1 MNNQYHPHA
10 VFKFCPSC
18 GAQSL
23 EVCNTKAQKCTG
35 CGFVFYTNSAT
46 AVAAII
52 TNNVGQ
58 ILLTKRAFDPGKG
71 MLDLPGGF
79 VDPLESAEQALYR
92 EIQEE
97 LNLTIVS
104 HSYYKS
110 FPNEY
115 VYGGVLYFTTDLVFI
130 CSVQSIE
137 TIRVADD
144 VSGYQFSEISD
155 TIIER
160 IGLPSIKKILQDFVK
175 SQKNIR

>member
-1 MNNQYHPHA
+1 MNNHYHPHV

-23 EVCNTKAQKCTG
+23 YVHNSKAQKCSA
-35 CGFVFYTNSAT
+35 CGFEFYTNSAA

-52 TNNVGQ
+52 TNSAGQ
-58 ILLTKRAFDPGKG
+58 ILLTKRAFEPGKG

-79 VDPLESAEQALYR
+79 VDPLESAEHALYR
-92 EIQEE
+92 EIKEE
-97 LNLTIVS
+97 LNLTLVS
-104 HSYYKS
+104 HRYYKS

-130 CSVQSIE
+130 CTVQSLN

-144 VSGYQFSEISD
+144 VSDYQFSDISD

-160 IGLPSIKKILQDFVK
+160 IGLPSIKKIVQDFAV
-175 SQKNIR
+175 SQNK